1 VIAIPDISGF
11 IRYFLRSC
19 SVAIPDYIRYYL
31 ENGSMV
37 AISVYIRYYLF
48 RKLVRG
54 ITGIIQ
60 EVVAIPVYIRYYL
73 GSGSVVTIPVY
84 IRYYLGSGSVVAIPV
99 YIRQNISWQGGTV
112 GKLDMT
118 VGPKQTMGRTIEQ
131 V

>member
-11 IRYFLRSC
+11 IWYFLRSC

-73 GSGSVVTIPVY
+73 GSGSVV
-84 IRYYLGSGSVVAIPV
+84 AIPV